1 MPKTPKHIAII
12 MDGNGRWAQ
21 SLSKPR
27 IFGHKVG
34 VERVRDIVKYC
45 RNDKEI
51 KILTLYTFS
60 SENWTRPK
68 TEIKGLMN
76 LIKITIKKE
85 IRDLIQNGIK
95 INIIGDISKLPKS
108 VCAELENSMLKTENN
123 DKLTLNLAINYG
135 SKQEIVNAIK
145 IISNKVTS
153 GEIGASDIDEEL
165 VESKLL
171 THPYPPPD
179 LLIRTGGE
187 YRLSNFLLWQTAY
200 SEIIFNNKFWP
211 DYREDDLESD
221 INTFKSRERRFG
233 KISEQIN

>member
-1 MPKTPKHIAII
+1 M
-12 MDGNGRWAQ
+12 
-21 SLSKPR
+21 
-27 IFGHKVG
+27 
-34 VERVRDIVKYC
+34 
-45 RNDKEI
+45 
-51 KILTLYTFS
+51 
-60 SENWTRPK
+60 
-68 TEIKGLMN
+68 
-76 LIKITIKKE
+76 
-85 IRDLIQNGIK
+85 
-95 INIIGDISKLPKS
+95 
-108 VCAELENSMLKTENN
+108 
-123 DKLTLNLAINYG
+123 
-135 SKQEIVNAIK
+135 
-145 IISNKVTS
+145 
-153 GEIGASDIDEEL
+153 